1 MDQQLQTMINNMPE
15 KTGKSLDE
23 WKSILKE
30 KSFAKHGEAL
40 NYLKKEHGVS
50 HGFANTIVHLSKNDE
65 QEEVD
70 LVEAQFKG
78 KENLRPIYERFK
90 TEVLK
95 IGDDITVVPK
105 KTTVSFVR
113 KKQFAL
119 FKPATKTRVD
129 LGLKL
134 KDHELTNRLENSGP
148 FGSMCTHRVRIEQ
161 TDEIDSELLGWIKQA
176 YDAAG

>member
-1 MDQQLQTMINNMPE
+1 MEIHF
-15 KTGKSLDE
+15 KR
-23 WKSILKE
+23 

-113 KKQFAL
+113 KSSSL
-119 FKPATKTRVD
+119 FSNPLRKR
-129 LGLKL
+129 
-134 KDHELTNRLENSGP
+134 E
-148 FGSMCTHRVRIEQ
+148 
-161 TDEIDSELLGWIKQA
+161 
-176 YDAAG
+176 

>member
-15 KTGKSLDE
+15 KTGKSLEE

-30 KSFAKHGEAL
+30 KDFAKHSKAL

-50 HGFANTIVHLSKNDE
+50 HGFANTIVHLSKSDE

-70 LVEAQFKG
+70 LVEAQFNG
-78 KENLRPIYERFK
+78 KDNLRPIYERFK

-95 IGDDITVVPK
+95 IGDEITVVPK

-134 KDHELTNRLENSGP
+134 KDHDITDRLENSGT

-161 TDEIDSELLGWIKQA
+161 ADEIDSELLGWIKQA

>member
-1 MDQQLQTMINNMPE
+1 MDQQLQTMIINMPE

-30 KSFAKHGEAL
+30 KNFAKHGEAL

-78 KENLRPIYERFK
+78 KESLRPIYERFK
-90 TEVLK
+90 TETLK

-119 FKPATKTRVD
+119 FKPATKKRVD

-134 KDHELTNRLENSGP
+134 KDHDITDRLENSGP

-161 TDEIDSELLGWIKQA
+161 ADEIDSELLGWIKQA

>member
-78 KENLRPIYERFK
+78 KESLHPIYERFK

-134 KDHELTNRLENSGP
+134 KDHEITNRLENSGP

-161 TDEIDSELLGWIKQA
+161 ADEIDSELLGWIKQA
-176 YDAAG
+176 YESAG